1 MAGKAGEAASVILSS
16 RRRGKGAARVIFV
29 GAVETRR
36 AQRINS
42 ARLHNFA
49 EI

>member
-16 RRRGKGAARVIFV
+16 RRRGKGAARVIFIA
-29 GAVETRR
+29 AVETRR
-36 AQRINS
+36 AHGFNS
-42 ARLHNFA
+42 TRPHNFA